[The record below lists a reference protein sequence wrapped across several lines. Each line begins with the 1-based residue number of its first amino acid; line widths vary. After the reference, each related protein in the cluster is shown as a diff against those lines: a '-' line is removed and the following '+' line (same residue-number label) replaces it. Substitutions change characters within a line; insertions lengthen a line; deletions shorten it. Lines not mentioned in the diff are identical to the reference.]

1 MAKKHKYFRNL
12 DYKNKLET
20 LYNKTHRSY
29 PCRVKFITKEPD
41 TGELRKDI
49 RFPTEVNINFARI
62 GNSNRFEYWDRP
74 EVDYSILKGVYGYG
88 KQVKQYYKRHS
99 NKLVRR
105 TKDIYNHNSYRK
117 IFDLWWT
124 ID

>member
-1 MAKKHKYFRNL
+1 MGKKHKYFRNL

-20 LYNKTHRSY
+20 LYNNTHRSY
-29 PCRVKFITKEPD
+29 PARVKFITKEPD
-41 TGELRKDI
+41 TGELKRDI

-62 GNSNRFEYWDRP
+62 GNSNKFEYWDRP
-74 EVDYSILKGVYGYG
+74 EVPYSILKGIYGYG
-88 KQVKQYYKRHS
+88 NAKQYYKRHS